1 MFKYLDN
8 QLWHLKG
15 KRTYAFL
22 ISASCLIVL
31 ISSYFVILLY
41 THHPKEENIRFQ
53 AKIVRVEAENLLQEI
68 HNQLN
73 ATIPLMTE
81 KCSEV
86 KNKISEAAALS
97 VDIRSITLLSD
108 SKFSYCSSIFGEYR
122 TNLTNHNKSNLQD
135 SAYFV
140 PKTRISNKPVVFYY
154 HRLNDG
160 KGILIVAST
169 DHLKQALL
177 HTSTRFTNHSVLING
192 EKLTKNGQLLP
203 KDPLA
208 KKHFI
213 LQSSKYPELSILS
226 EVKPNLTQL
235 IIRENLESLYWVS
248 GLSFA
253 LSFSLYQLIKQTRFT
268 KLVLSA
274 AIKNK
279 EFEFFLQPIM
289 DVKNNRCTGMEALI
303 RWRHPALGILSP
315 AYFLDELIRTKLLAK
330 VSIQLIHVAMDRM
343 HLRFQQPCYLSI
355 NIEPEMLENN
365 DLIDTIQSYL
375 NKPESKDYPFVLEL
389 TERSFHNFTDA
400 QKNYLDKLSKLGAH
414 FAIDDFGTGKSN
426 LSHLT
431 QIKFDYLKIDASF
444 VAAIGSNNTTSNM
457 LDSIIELGHKFDL
470 TIIAEG
476 IETDE
481 QRDYLISK
489 GVYLQQGFL
498 FAHAMSPEDAGHFVE
513 SIAKKQQQP

>member
-1 MFKYLDN
+1 M
-8 QLWHLKG
+8 
-15 KRTYAFL
+15 
-22 ISASCLIVL
+22 
-31 ISSYFVILLY
+31 SSYFAILFFSY
-41 THHPKEENIRFQ
+41 KPTDKSEREQ
-53 AKIVRVEAENLLQEI
+53 AEVVLAEAESLMQEI
-68 HNQLN
+68 HVQLN
-73 ATIPLMTE
+73 KAIPLVGR

-86 KNKISEAAALS
+86 KNELSKEAALS
-97 VDIRSITLLSD
+97 VDIRSITLLKD
-108 SKFSYCSSIFGEYR
+108 PLFGYCSSIFGEFNY
-122 TNLTNHNKSNLQD
+122 NLMGQSKTDQRD

-140 PKTRISNKPVVFYY
+140 SKTRISTKAVIFYY
-154 HRLNDG
+154 HQLADG
-160 KGILIVAST
+160 KGVLLVAST
-169 DHLKQALL
+169 EHLKQALI
-177 HTSTRFTNHSVLING
+177 HASSNFVDYSILIDNT
-192 EKLTKNGQLLP
+192 KLNKNGQLISKGFLS
-203 KDPLA
+203 KQY
-208 KKHFI
+208 FI
-213 LQSSKYPELSILS
+213 LHSSKFPELSIVS
-226 EVKPNLTQL
+226 EVHPHLVKQILSD
-235 IIRENLESLYWVS
+235 NLESFYWVA
-248 GLSFA
+248 GLSVA
-253 LSFSLYQLIKQTRFT
+253 CSLLVFQLVNQTRFT
-268 KLVLSA
+268 KLVLSS

-279 EFEFFLQPIM
+279 EFIFFLQPIM
-289 DVKNNRCTGMEALI
+289 DVKNDKCSGMEALI
-303 RWRHPALGILSP
+303 RWKHPTLGILSP

-330 VSIQLIHVAMDRM
+330 VSIELIHFAMDKM
-343 HLRFQQPCYLSI
+343 HVRFNQPCYLSI

-375 NKPESKDYPFVLEL
+375 NRPESKDYPFVLEL